1 MAPVLCRGQSVTRAC
16 AQLCPTVCDSRDCGR
31 PGSSDHGIFQARMLE
46 WAARFLLQRIF
57 PTQGSNP
64 CLLHWQ
70 VDSLPLSH
78 CMSSFTKQNTVQE
91 SSFII
96 VFFLRDPLLLLYFF
110 LSGILYYYY
119 YFFPSGSSLRRY
131 GTTVSFLFFFFDV
144 DHFFKKYIECVTIL
158 LLLFMLWFFGL
169 EACGV
174 LASPPGMEPSPPCTE
189 RWSLNHWTTEEVP
202 RVIFKGFPSNIEFKM
217 KVLYLNVTYLK
228 SPLTWLP

>member
-1 MAPVLCRGQSVTRAC
+1 MATRIKPDEDQADKGSLNRGNSSCNAGGVETGQCPGWQVKTEGALREQRLRTGLAGITFVLGSRTVFSLEREQKLMAPVLCRGQSVTRAC

-64 CLLHWQ
+64 SLLRWQ

-96 VFFLRDPLLLLYFF
+96 VFFP
-110 LSGILYYYY
+110 
-119 YFFPSGSSLRRY
+119 
-131 GTTVSFLFFFFDV
+131 
-144 DHFFKKYIECVTIL
+144 K
-158 LLLFMLWFFGL
+158 
-169 EACGV
+169 
-174 LASPPGMEPSPPCTE
+174 
-189 RWSLNHWTTEEVP
+189 
-202 RVIFKGFPSNIEFKM
+202 
-217 KVLYLNVTYLK
+217 
-228 SPLTWLP
+228 